1 MSEYYDGSI
10 FNDIHNA
17 YEEGYSDGQRNA
29 TQWIS
34 VEDRLPSN
42 SNRVLVYGV
51 YRRLETKIVDILRYQ
66 GKNYGWEEQ
75 RIFTVTHWMPLP
87 SPPSEMRGAE

>member
-1 MSEYYDGSI
+1 ME
-10 FNDIHNA
+10 
-17 YEEGYSDGQRNA
+17 
-29 TQWIS
+29 WIS
-34 VEDRLPSN
+34 VKDRIPSN

-75 RIFTVTHWMPLP
+75 RAFTVTHWMLLP
-87 SPPSEMRGAE
+87 EPPKGEEE